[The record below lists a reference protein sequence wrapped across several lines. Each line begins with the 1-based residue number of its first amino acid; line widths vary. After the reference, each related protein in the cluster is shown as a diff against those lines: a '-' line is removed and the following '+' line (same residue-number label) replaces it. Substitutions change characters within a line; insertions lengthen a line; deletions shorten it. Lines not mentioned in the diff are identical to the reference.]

1 MRGQWPGKLDGALGL
16 GSGSCWERRGRAR
29 RENSRRS
36 LELGRGR
43 RKEKRSRRL
52 GSAQPASARGSAGPH
67 GSESGRWLRTSVGR
81 LGERGGRR
89 PTREGR
95 RRGRG
100 FWAEGEGGFGP
111 RALSDFPKLFPIE
124 FQQISN
130 GVLKRRN
137 LAKFCKLF
145 QPNKTLLHLQRHECN
160 QTIILGHVNFRN

>member
-1 MRGQWPGKLDGALGL
+1 MRGKWPGKLNGALGL

-29 RENSRRS
+29 RENGRRP

-52 GSAQPASARGSAGPH
+52 GSAQPASARGSVGPP
-67 GSESGRWLRTSVGR
+67 GSESGRWLRTPVGR

-95 RRGRG
+95 KKKKEKGEG
-100 FWAEGEGGFGP
+100 VWAEGEGGFGP

-124 FQQISN
+124 FQQIFQW
-130 GVLKRRN
+130 GFKA
-137 LAKFCKLF
+137 AK
-145 QPNKTLLHLQRHECN
+145 PSEILQTFST
-160 QTIILGHVNFRN
+160 Q